1 MKDFDYYYNCFG
13 NLNTAKMKGH
23 SAPHK
28 PLLLLSVLDLIEQ
41 GIITSNLIEL
51 SDALINRFKENTK
64 AYLGN
69 SIIFNPNI
77 GYPFYHLTSEPF
89 WKHLHKINLQIISA
103 EEISQNHEG
112 SVSKVAESVVTFN
125 SIELEKPIY
134 SIKGLRE
141 RYTGAL
147 IDKELFELLKNQDA
161 RAKLRTLLI
170 SRYLSNQPNAISKE
184 KLLILTGF
192 ILNLYQI
199 VG

>member
-1 MKDFDYYYNCFG
+1 MKNFEYYYNCFG

-28 PLLLLSVLDLIEQ
+28 PLLLLSVLDLIEN
-41 GIITSNLIEL
+41 GFITSNLIEL
-51 SDALINRFKENTK
+51 SDSLINRFKENTK

-69 SIIFNPNI
+69 SIIFKPNI

-89 WKHLHKINLQIISA
+89 WKHLHKINSQFITT
-103 EEISQNHEG
+103 EEISTNPEG
-112 SVSKVAESVVTFN
+112 SISEVAESQITYN
-125 SIELEKPIY
+125 NIELEKPIY

-141 RYTGAL
+141 RYAGAV
-147 IDKELFELLKNQDA
+147 IDKELFELLQNQDA

-184 KLLILTGF
+184 NLLILTGF
-192 ILNLYQI
+192 FVNLYQI

>member
-1 MKDFDYYYNCFG
+1 MKNFEYYYNCFG

-41 GIITSNLIEL
+41 GFITSNLIEL

-89 WKHLHKINLQIISA
+89 WKHLHKINSQIISA
-103 EEISQNHEG
+103 EEISTNREG
-112 SVSKVAESVVTFN
+112 STSEVAERHITYNNLEF
-125 SIELEKPIY
+125 EKPIY

-141 RYTGAL
+141 RYAGAV

-184 KLLILTGF
+184 HLMILTSF
-192 ILNLYQI
+192 FLNLYQI

>member
-1 MKDFDYYYNCFG
+1 MKNFEYYYNCFG
-13 NLNTAKMKGH
+13 NLNTAKMKGN

-41 GIITSNLIEL
+41 GFITSNLIEL

-69 SIIFNPNI
+69 SIIFKPNI

-89 WKHLHKINLQIISA
+89 WKHLHKINSQIISA
-103 EEISQNHEG
+103 EEISQNHKG
-112 SVSKVAESVVTFN
+112 SVSNVAESVVTFN

-141 RYTGAL
+141 RYAGAV

-184 KLLILTGF
+184 NLLILTGF
-192 ILNLYQI
+192 FLNLYQI

>member
-1 MKDFDYYYNCFG
+1 MKNFEYYYNCFSH
-13 NLNTAKMKGH
+13 LNTAKMKGH

-41 GIITSNLIEL
+41 GFITFNLIEL

-77 GYPFYHLTSEPF
+77 GYPFYHLSSEPF
-89 WKHLHKINLQIISA
+89 WKHLHKINSQIISA
-103 EEISQNHEG
+103 EEISTNHEDFT
-112 SVSKVAESVVTFN
+112 SEVAESHITYN
-125 SIELEKPIY
+125 NIEFEKPIY
-134 SIKGLRE
+134 SIKGLKE
-141 RYTGAL
+141 RYAGAL
-147 IDKELFELLKNQDA
+147 IDKELFVLLQNQDA

-184 KLLILTGF
+184 HLMILTGF
-192 ILNLYQI
+192 FLNLYQNI
-199 VG
+199 S

>member
-13 NLNTAKMKGH
+13 NLNTAKMKCH

-41 GIITSNLIEL
+41 DFLTSNLIEL
-51 SDALINRFKENTK
+51 SEALVNRFKENTK

-69 SIIFNPNI
+69 SIIFKPNI

-89 WKHLHKINLQIISA
+89 WKLLHKINSQIISA

-112 SVSKVAESVVTFN
+112 SVSKAAESVVTFN

-141 RYTGAL
+141 RYAGAV

-161 RAKLRTLLI
+161 IAKLRTLLI
-170 SRYLSNQPNAISKE
+170 SRYLSNQPNSISKG
-184 KLLILTGF
+184 KLLIASGIF
-192 ILNLYQI
+192 FNLFQNI
-199 VG
+199 S

>member
-1 MKDFDYYYNCFG
+1 MKNFEYYYECFG

-41 GIITSNLIEL
+41 SFLTSNLVEL
-51 SDALINRFKENTK
+51 SDALVNRFKENTK

-77 GYPFYHLTSEPF
+77 GYPFYHLSSEPF
-89 WKHLHKINLQIISA
+89 WKNLLKINSESFSA
-103 EEISQNHEG
+103 DENSNHKD
-112 SVSKVAESVVTFN
+112 VLPSKVAECQ
-125 SIELEKPIY
+125 SIYNKKESEKPVY

-184 KLLILTGF
+184 NLLILTGF
-192 ILNLYQI
+192 FVNLYQI

>member
-1 MKDFDYYYNCFG
+1 MKDFDYYYDCFG
-13 NLNTAKMKGH
+13 NLNTAKKMGL

-28 PLLLLSVLDLIEQ
+28 PLLLLSVLDLIGQ
-41 GIITSNLIEL
+41 DLITTNLIEL

-89 WKHLHKINLQIISA
+89 WKHLHKINSQIISS
-103 EEISQNHEG
+103 EEISENKDC
-112 SVSKVAESVVTFN
+112 SISKVAENPLTYN
-125 SIELEKPIY
+125 RIATEKPVY

-141 RYTGAL
+141 RYAGAL
-147 IDKELFELLKNQDA
+147 IDKELFVLLQNQDA

-192 ILNLYQI
+192 FLNLNQI
-199 VG
+199 V

>member
-1 MKDFDYYYNCFG
+1 MKNFEYYYNCFG

-41 GIITSNLIEL
+41 GFLTSNLIEL
-51 SDALINRFKENTK
+51 SDALVNRFKENTK

-69 SIIFNPNI
+69 SIIFKPNI

-89 WKHLHKINLQIISA
+89 WKHLHKINSQIISA
-103 EEISQNHEG
+103 EEMSPNHEC
-112 SVSKVAESVVTFN
+112 SVSKVAESIVNFN

-134 SIKGLRE
+134 SIKRLRE
-141 RYTGAL
+141 RYAGAV

-170 SRYLSNQPNAISKE
+170 SRYLSNQPNSISKE
-184 KLLILTGF
+184 NLLILTGF
-192 ILNLYQI
+192 FLNLYQI
-199 VG
+199 V